1 MIFKMLSKDFKN
13 IIDRLYIVVP
23 KMSAIPALHGVQII
37 ADKENDTLSF
47 RVSDLEAYL
56 TINANMRDVEIIEGG
71 KVIIDIDTAIKRNH
85 GQYPYENAILLKEYP
100 VSVRDEIARRYLEAG
115 WKYVIHR
122 TSSENGERPGLT
134 HFKLS
139 MTPIEW

>member
-1 MIFKMLSKDFKN
+1 MITPEELKQYEIANVN
-13 IIDRLYIVVP
+13 IEAIIV
-23 KMSAIPALHGVQII
+23 
-37 ADKENDTLSF
+37 
-47 RVSDLEAYL
+47 
-56 TINANMRDVEIIEGG
+56 
-71 KVIIDIDTAIKRNH
+71 DIDTAIKRNH
-85 GQYPYENAILLKEYP
+85 GQYPYENVILLKEYP
-100 VSVRDEIARRYLEAG
+100 VSVRDEIARRYREAG